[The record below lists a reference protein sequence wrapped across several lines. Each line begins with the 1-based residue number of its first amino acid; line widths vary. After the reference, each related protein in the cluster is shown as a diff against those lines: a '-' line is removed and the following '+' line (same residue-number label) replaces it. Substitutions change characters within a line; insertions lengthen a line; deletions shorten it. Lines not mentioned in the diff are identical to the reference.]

1 MPTKKFDI
9 LKVRDVSDS
18 YYTKMDKIFD
28 LPFRI
33 LINGKSQLSGKT
45 TIILNMLLRNNFYRN
60 SFDSSN
66 IWIVS
71 NNKLDNKLRIL
82 MKEMP
87 PDGIPKENFM
97 KFDEDEID
105 ILYDQ
110 IEQEA
115 MDEVND
121 GKKISNRLIVF
132 DDCAGSG
139 SLKNKQTGII
149 TKIMTQG
156 RHANLSVLITTQ
168 KFSLCSTTL
177 RTNITGAI
185 MFNTSQREVE
195 AVAEDLNYL
204 ENKKDF
210 IKMFRKATDE
220 RNSFLVIN
228 FSNDKKDM
236 YLDSNFEPIRDNEI
250 EYKN

>member
-1 MPTKKFDI
+1 MPKKFDI

-45 TIILNMLLRNNFYRN
+45 TIILNMLLRNAYYRN
-60 SFDSSN
+60 SFEGEN
-66 IWIVS
+66 IFIIS
-71 NNKLDNKLRIL
+71 NNKLDNKLKIL
-82 MKEMP
+82 MKEKE
-87 PDGIPKENFM
+87 IPKMNYM
-97 KFDEDEID
+97 KYDEDEIE

-110 IEQEA
+110 LEE
-115 MDEVND
+115 EFLEELND
-121 GKKISNRLIVF
+121 KKKPSNKLIIF
-132 DDCAGSG
+132 DDVAYSG
-139 SLKNKQTGII
+139 SLKNKQTGMISKII
-149 TKIMTQG
+149 CNG
-156 RHANLSVLITTQ
+156 RHLNLSSIFTTQ
-168 KFSLCSTTL
+168 KFSLVSTTL

-195 AVAEDLNYL
+195 AISEDLNYL
-204 ENKKDF
+204 ENKKEF
-210 IKMFRKATDE
+210 ISMFRKATDE

-236 YLDSNFEPIRDNEI
+236 YMDKNFLPIRDNEK
-250 EYKN
+250 EYRRK

>member
-87 PDGIPKENFM
+87 PDGIPKANFM
-97 KFDEDEID
+97 KFNEDEID

-110 IEQEA
+110 
-115 MDEVND
+115 
-121 GKKISNRLIVF
+121 IVF

-195 AVAEDLNYL
+195 AIAEDLNYL